1 MTLEIQSIEEN
12 KWIIEEAQNIVHKDE
27 RTIEDLTNRSEKLE
41 KETHEAFIKFKP
53 RSKIQKKQ
61 KKTTKIEIFI
71 KTAIIV
77 IFIIPIIV
85 IVHFTSIQFSKCL
98 LSTFYNYRSIKKNW
112 I

>member
-1 MTLEIQSIEEN
+1 MALEIQSIEEN
-12 KWIIEEAQNIVHKDE
+12 KRIIEEAQNIVHKDE
-27 RTIEDLTNRSEKLE
+27 RTIEDLINRSEKLE
-41 KETHEAFIKFKP
+41 KETHEAFIKP
-53 RSKIQKKQ
+53 RSNIQKKQ

-85 IVHFTSIQFSKCL
+85 IVHFTSIQFSNCL